1 MNIHTDLQYIANM
14 ASNKNEE
21 NDHFRQYL
29 TRLDGT
35 IIDATVHEIYTRV
48 NAAVSCTDCGNCC
61 NHLVVNIT
69 PEEIVGLSN
78 FLQKP
83 EAIVREEYIEE
94 SLQGA
99 CYINTIPC
107 HFFSN
112 KKCTIYTQRFTECRD
127 FPHLHKPGFRERLLG
142 TLLHYPACPIIY
154 NVVEQAKTALGFK
167 ELE

>member
-1 MNIHTDLQYIANM
+1 MTIHTDLEYIARV
-14 ASNKNEE
+14 AADKDEE

-29 TRLDGT
+29 KRLDGSA
-35 IIDATVHEIYTRV
+35 IDHAVHEIYAQV

-69 PEEIVGLSN
+69 PDEIKGLSD
-78 FLQKP
+78 FLQQP
-83 EAIVREEYIEE
+83 EIEVREKYIEE
-94 SLQGA
+94 SMQGA

-107 HFFSN
+107 HFFAH

-142 TLLHYPACPIIY
+142 TLLHYPACPIIF
-154 NVVEQAKTALGFK
+154 NVVEQAKTALGFI
-167 ELE
+167 ETA